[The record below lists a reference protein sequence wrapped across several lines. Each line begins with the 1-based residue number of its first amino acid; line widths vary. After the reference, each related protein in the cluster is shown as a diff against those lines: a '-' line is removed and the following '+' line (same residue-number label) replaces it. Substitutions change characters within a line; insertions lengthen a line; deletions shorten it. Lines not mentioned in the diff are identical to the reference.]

1 MLSKR
6 RRIVFCEESGVS
18 MNKVILMGRLT
29 RDVEMRQTPNGVSLA
44 RFSIAVNRRFA
55 GKDAQ
60 QQADFINC
68 VAWRQTGEFI
78 ARYFQK
84 GSMIAVVGSIQSR
97 SWDGNDGKKQYATEV
112 VVDEAYFTGSRAE
125 SGTQGG
131 GNYQNQGFNQGGFN
145 APQSQP
151 AQGSEPNFG
160 DDFDMGDFSDLDGS
174 EDDLP
179 F

>member
-1 MLSKR
+1 
-6 RRIVFCEESGVS
+6 
-18 MNKVILMGRLT
+18 MGRLT

-55 GKDAQ
+55 GRDAQ

-78 ARYFQK
+78 ARYFRK

-97 SWDGNDGKKQYATEV
+97 SWDGQDGKRQYATEV
-112 VVDEAYFTGSRAE
+112 SVEEAYFTGSKSE
-125 SGTQGG
+125 TGTQNSGG
-131 GNYQNQGFNQGGFN
+131 YQNQGFGAQQGGFN
-145 APQSQP
+145 APQQE
-151 AQGSEPNFG
+151 SEPDFS
-160 DDFDMGDFSDLDGS
+160 DDFDMDGFADLDGS

>member
-1 MLSKR
+1 
-6 RRIVFCEESGVS
+6 

-29 RDVEMRQTPNGVSLA
+29 KDIEMRQTPNGVSLA

-112 VVDEAYFTGSRAE
+112 IVDEAYFAGSKSG
-125 SGTQGG
+125 SGTK
-131 GNYQNQGFNQGGFN
+131 GNDTDFSDSGIDDLN
-145 APQSQP
+145 SQY
-151 AQGSEPNFG
+151 G
-160 DDFDMGDFSDLDGS
+160 DDFATIGD
-174 EDDLP
+174 EEDLP

>member
-1 MLSKR
+1 
-6 RRIVFCEESGVS
+6 

-78 ARYFQK
+78 SRYFHK
-84 GSMIAVVGSIQSR
+84 GSMIAVVGSLQSR
-97 SWDGNDGKKQYATEV
+97 SWDGQDGKRQYSTEV

-125 SGTQGG
+125 TGTSGDG
-131 GNYQNQGFNQGGFN
+131 YQSQGGFN
-145 APQSQP
+145 QSRGFSAPP
-151 AQGSEPNFG
+151 TGGADTGSEPDFG
-160 DDFDMGDFSDLDGS
+160 DFDMDGFSDLDGS

>member
-1 MLSKR
+1 
-6 RRIVFCEESGVS
+6 

-29 RDVEMRQTPNGVSLA
+29 RDVEIRQTPSGVSLA

-68 VAWRQTGEFI
+68 VAWRQTGEFL
-78 ARYFQK
+78 ARYFHK
-84 GSMIAVVGSIQSR
+84 GSMVAVVGSLQSR
-97 SWDGNDGKKQYATEV
+97 SWDGQDGKRQYSTEV
-112 VVDEAYFTGSRAE
+112 NVDEVYFTGSRAE
-125 SGTQGG
+125 TGG
-131 GNYQNQGFNQGGFN
+131 GYQNGGFNQDNGFNQGGFN
-145 APQSQP
+145 AQP
-151 AQGSEPNFG
+151 APSQDSEPNFG
-160 DDFDMGDFSDLDGS
+160 DDFDMDGFSDLDGS

>member
-1 MLSKR
+1 
-6 RRIVFCEESGVS
+6 

-68 VAWRQTGEFI
+68 VAWRQTGDFI
-78 ARYFQK
+78 ARYFHK

-97 SWDGNDGKKQYATEV
+97 SWDGQDGKKQYSTEV

-125 SGTQGG
+125 TGTNGG
-131 GNYQNQGFNQGGFN
+131 GYQNQGGFNQGGGFS
-145 APQSQP
+145 APQQDAHSQ
-151 AQGSEPNFG
+151 EPDFG
-160 DDFDMGDFSDLDGS
+160 GDFDMDGFSDLDGS

>member
-1 MLSKR
+1 
-6 RRIVFCEESGVS
+6 
-18 MNKVILMGRLT
+18 MGRLT

-55 GKDAQ
+55 AKDAQ

-78 ARYFQK
+78 ARYFRK
-84 GSMIAVVGSIQSR
+84 GSMIAVIGSIQSR
-97 SWDGNDGKKQYATEV
+97 SWDGQDGKRQYATEV
-112 VVDEAYFTGSRAE
+112 VVDEAYFTGSKSE
-125 SGTQGG
+125 TGTQGSG
-131 GNYQNQGFNQGGFN
+131 YNQGFGNNQGGGYN
-145 APQSQP
+145 SAPAPRQNQNTQP
-151 AQGSEPNFG
+151 DFG
-160 DDFDMGDFSDLDGS
+160 DDFDMGDFADLDGS

>member
-1 MLSKR
+1 
-6 RRIVFCEESGVS
+6 

-97 SWDGNDGKKQYATEV
+97 SWDGQDGKRQYATEV
-112 VVDEAYFTGSRAE
+112 NVEEAYFTGSRSE
-125 SGTQGG
+125 TGTQGSG
-131 GNYQNQGFNQGGFN
+131 GYQNQGFGGQGGFS
-145 APQSQP
+145 APQP
-151 AQGSEPNFG
+151 KDEPDFG
-160 DDFDMGDFSDLDGS
+160 DDFDMDGFADLDGS